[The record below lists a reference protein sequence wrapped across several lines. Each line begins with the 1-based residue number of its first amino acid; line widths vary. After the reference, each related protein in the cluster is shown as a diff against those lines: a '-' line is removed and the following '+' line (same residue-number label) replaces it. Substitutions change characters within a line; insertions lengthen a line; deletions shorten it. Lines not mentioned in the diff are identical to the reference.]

1 VLTDDGWF
9 HTGDLGAL
17 DRDGYLAITGR
28 KKEIIVTASGKNV
41 APAQLEDRLRAHP
54 LIGQCMVVGDRR
66 PFIGLLVTID
76 PEAFPLWKADHGKDE
91 AATVADLR
99 DDPDLLMEIDQAVAE
114 ANKAVSHAEAIK
126 KFRILPTDFTEGGGQ
141 LTPTLKL
148 KRNVIVKEEE
158 AEIAALYS

>member
-1 VLTDDGWF
+1 MTLRLSLSVGVSCPPPSVKSVGRIRNFLIASACDT
-9 HTGDLGAL
+9 AL
-17 DRDGYLAITGR
+17 LASA
-28 KKEIIVTASGKNV
+28 TAWSISMSRSGSSRRSATV
-41 APAQLEDRLRAHP
+41 AASSLPWS
-54 LIGQCMVVGDRR
+54 
-66 PFIGLLVTID
+66 
-76 PEAFPLWKADHGKDE
+76 AFPLWKADHGKDE